1 MIKNLFRKKGVR
13 DEVIHHGDVKG
24 KQPCTGCDEVNKC
37 EYLGECQKSEK
48 IKIAQVVGK
57 HEENF
62 TECDKCDMLSE
73 CIKDNGLINIRT
85 SDDNFDHYVL
95 GVGCFCSKDQV
106 SKLINAYKSYRCV
119 YKEVREYLG
128 APDITVG
135 YRVDELT
142 KRYQEAHDE
151 LMESLDELLEN
162 LC

>member
-13 DEVIHHGDVKG
+13 DEVIHHGNVKG

-85 SDDNFDHYVL
+85 SDDNFNHYVL
-95 GVGCFCSKDQV
+95 GVGGFCSRDPVGKV
-106 SKLINAYKSYRCV
+106 INAYRKFKVIYNTLCDAGTECAFESCEIDLKV
-119 YKEVREYLG
+119 LRESMCG
-128 APDITVG
+128 
-135 YRVDELT
+135 
-142 KRYQEAHDE
+142 
-151 LMESLDELLEN
+151 LMKALDELFGYYCE
-162 LC
+162 

>member
-85 SDDNFDHYVL
+85 SDD
-95 GVGCFCSKDQV
+95 
-106 SKLINAYKSYRCV
+106 
-119 YKEVREYLG
+119 
-128 APDITVG
+128 T
-135 YRVDELT
+135 
-142 KRYQEAHDE
+142 
-151 LMESLDELLEN
+151 
-162 LC
+162 